1 MAWLKDTS
9 FNRQPLLTSFQNS
22 RLANADFSIR
32 GTALHMLK
40 ADPVERKLSIVKM
53 MALFSD
59 ADSDILSSLSI
70 PTSEGIPET
79 GLTSAKISAT

>member
-1 MAWLKDTS
+1 
-9 FNRQPLLTSFQNS
+9 
-22 RLANADFSIR
+22 
-32 GTALHMLK
+32 MLK